1 MKTNAF
7 NSDRPEVG
15 PRGRRRFR
23 GGDELGGHP
32 RERGDVE
39 DAGEVTGH
47 RGGRG
52 GRGPR
57 GEGRD
62 DRRGERR
69 GERRGGG
76 RGGGRHGFGR
86 PGGWQNADLPSADDA
101 QSWFEG
107 RLPEDWFSE
116 VSVSTDRE
124 EIVVIGT
131 LTGEAADSAQAEGR
145 ISRFREET
153 RGTRMQIADEA
164 QARYGR
170 KVSWG
175 ARSGEVGELFTHLSV
190 PVMTRLRQPERQVL
204 DTLVDAGIARSRS
217 EALAWAVTLVGEH
230 TESWLSGLRDAMAEV
245 DKLRSQGPE
254 LG

>member
-1 MKTNAF
+1 MKMHAF
-7 NSDRPEVG
+7 NPDQPEGG
-15 PRGRRRFR
+15 PRGRRRIR
-23 GGDELGGHP
+23 GGEEFGGHP
-32 RERGDVE
+32 RGRGRDAE
-39 DAGEVTGH
+39 DAGEAGP
-47 RGGRG
+47 RGGGRG
-52 GRGPR
+52 GRGPH
-57 GEGRD
+57 GEGR
-62 DRRGERR
+62 G
-69 GERRGGG
+69 RRGG
-76 RGGGRHGFGR
+76 RGGFGR

-107 RLPEDWFSE
+107 RLPEDWFAE
-116 VSVSTDRE
+116 VRVSADRE

-153 RGTRMQIADEA
+153 RGIRMQIADEA

-175 ARSGEVGELFTHLSV
+175 ARSGDVGTLFTHLSV

-204 DTLVDAGIARSRS
+204 DTLVDAGVARSRS

-245 DKLRSQGPE
+245 DKLRARGPE
-254 LG
+254 L